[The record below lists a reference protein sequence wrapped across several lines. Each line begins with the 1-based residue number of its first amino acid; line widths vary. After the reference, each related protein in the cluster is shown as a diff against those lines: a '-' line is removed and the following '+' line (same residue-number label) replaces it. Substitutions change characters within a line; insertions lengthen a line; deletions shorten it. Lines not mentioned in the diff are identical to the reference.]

1 MRYFVI
7 RTENLSK
14 DYHRRRAL
22 ANLTL
27 EVEPGEVYG
36 ILGPRD
42 AGKTSLLHVLLN
54 VVRPTSGNV
63 YVMGM
68 DSQRQSLE
76 IRRQVG
82 YLPQTLQFPAGA
94 NGEQIIAR
102 LGKLRGEINWD
113 EVRSLAARFNVDL
126 NKPTSEH
133 TALDQRKLGLV
144 QAFMHEPNLILLDEP
159 SKGLDMPTL
168 TELYRL
174 IGELRSAGRSVVIA
188 SSSLTEMERVCD
200 RVAVLYKGSLIAV
213 ERGVQLRTR
222 ALRKIEMRFASSLN
236 PDVVAGLP
244 NLKNVVLDNNKLFC
258 TIHGDPDALIK
269 AVSQYRILDFIS
281 QQPSLEEV
289 YQTYYGISGYAA

>member
-14 DYHRRRAL
+14 DFHRKRAL

-36 ILGPRD
+36 VLGPRG
-42 AGKTSLLHVLLN
+42 AGKTTLLHILLN
-54 VVRPTSGNV
+54 IVRPSSGNV
-63 YVMGM
+63 NVLGM

-82 YLPQTLQFPAGA
+82 FLPQVLEFPAGA
-94 NGEQIIAR
+94 NGEQILAR
-102 LGKLRGEINWD
+102 LGKLRGNIDWD
-113 EVRSLAARFNVDL
+113 EVRSLAARFDFDL
-126 NKPTSEH
+126 IKPSHAYNAMDE
-133 TALDQRKLGLV
+133 RKLAII
-144 QAFMHEPNLILLDEP
+144 QAFMHRPDLVLMDEP
-159 SKGLDMPTL
+159 SKGLDMTTV

-174 IGELRSAGRSVVIA
+174 VAELRSQGRSVLIA
-188 SSSLTEMERVCD
+188 SASLTEMERICD
-200 RVAVLYKGSLIAV
+200 RVAVLYQGSLVTV

-222 ALRKIEMRFASSLN
+222 ALRKIEMRFASNLA
-236 PDVVAGLP
+236 PEVVAALP

-258 TIHGDPDALIK
+258 TVHGDPDALIK

-289 YQTYYGISGYAA
+289 YQTYYGIPPYAA

>member
-14 DYHRRRAL
+14 DFHRKRAL

-36 ILGPRD
+36 VLGPRG
-42 AGKTSLLHVLLN
+42 AGKTTLLHILLN
-54 VVRPTSGNV
+54 IVRPSSGNV
-63 YVMGM
+63 NVLGM

-82 YLPQTLQFPAGA
+82 YLPQVLEFPAGA
-94 NGEQIIAR
+94 NGEQILTR
-102 LGKLRGEINWD
+102 LGKLRGKIDWD
-113 EVRSLAARFNVDL
+113 EVRSLAARFNFDL
-126 NKPTSEH
+126 TKPSH
-133 TALDQRKLGLV
+133 TYNALDERKLAII
-144 QAFMHEPNLILLDEP
+144 QAFMHRPDLVLMDEP
-159 SKGLDMPTL
+159 SKGLDMTTV

-174 IGELRSAGRSVVIA
+174 VAELRSQGRSVLIA
-188 SSSLTEMERVCD
+188 SASLTEMERICD
-200 RVAVLYKGSLIAV
+200 RVAVLYQGSLVTV

-222 ALRKIEMRFASSLN
+222 ALRKIEMRFASNLS
-236 PDVVAGLP
+236 PEVVAALP

-258 TIHGDPDALIK
+258 TVHGDPDALIK

-289 YQTYYGISGYAA
+289 YQTYYGIPPYAA

>member
-14 DYHRRRAL
+14 DFHRKRAL

-36 ILGPRD
+36 VLGPRG
-42 AGKTSLLHVLLN
+42 AGKTTLLHILLN
-54 VVRPTSGNV
+54 IVRPSSGNV
-63 YVMGM
+63 NVLGM

-82 YLPQTLQFPAGA
+82 FLPQVLEFPAGA
-94 NGEQIIAR
+94 NGEQILAR
-102 LGKLRGEINWD
+102 LGKLRGNIDWD
-113 EVRSLAARFNVDL
+113 EVRSLAARFDFDL
-126 NKPTSEH
+126 IKPSH
-133 TALDQRKLGLV
+133 TYNALDERKLAII
-144 QAFMHEPNLILLDEP
+144 QAFMHRPDLVLMDEP
-159 SKGLDMPTL
+159 SKGLDMTTV

-174 IGELRSAGRSVVIA
+174 VAELRSQGRSVLIA
-188 SSSLTEMERVCD
+188 SASLTEMERICD
-200 RVAVLYKGSLIAV
+200 RVAVLYQGSLVTV

-222 ALRKIEMRFASSLN
+222 ALRKIEMRFASNLA
-236 PDVVAGLP
+236 PEVVAALP

-258 TIHGDPDALIK
+258 TVHGDPDALIK

-289 YQTYYGISGYAA
+289 YQTYYGIPPYAA